1 MGVVVSGM
9 DEVISAIR
17 LSYDEIVGEVVSGF
31 AEIGERVVGGVVS
44 GELSSWNDQT
54 GNLRSSVGYIVVR
67 DGDVKAE
74 GGFQSYG
81 EADEG
86 PSRGRAYARSL
97 IPLYPAGVALI
108 IVAGMEYAAYVEAM
122 DNKTVLAQG
131 ELETARLVNELVER
145 LNRRYS

>member
-1 MGVVVSGM
+1 MGVEVNGVN
-9 DEVISAIR
+9 EVISAIR
-17 LSYDEIVGEVVSGF
+17 EGVEEVVSEVIEGF
-31 AEIGERVVGGVVS
+31 VSIGERVVGGVVS

-54 GNLRSSVGYIVVR
+54 GNLRSSVGYIVIR

-97 IPLYPAGVALI
+97 ISRYPTGVALI